1 MLYSL
6 LNTLALSH
14 GVSVFRYI
22 TFRTILAFLTAFMIS
37 LLIGPLFIRYLKMH
51 QKKGQPIRDDGPQ
64 SHLTTKQGTPTMGGL
79 LILFGFSCAVA
90 LWGQWTNPCV
100 LWLFCVTLAFGAT
113 GFLDDMLK
121 LARRNHHGLR
131 PWQKTSLQLGFST
144 LAVVSLWFILPEGLE
159 DTLHIPFFKGIYW
172 HLGLLFPVFATLVLI
187 GSANAVNLTDG
198 LDGLATGPVIICTA
212 VLSVIAY
219 NVGNKEFATYLLLPY
234 IPGVGEASVLGGAL
248 IGACLGFL
256 WYNAPPAMIFM
267 GDTGSMAMGGFLGG
281 LALLTKHELVYAFV
295 GGIFV
300 IEALS
305 VILQVLY
312 FKHTRRRIFL
322 MAPIHHHF
330 EVKGWSESSVV
341 FRFWIISI
349 ILGVIGLATL
359 KLR

>member
-1 MLYSL
+1 MLYSW

-14 GVSVFRYI
+14 GVAVFRYI
-22 TFRTILAFLTAFMIS
+22 TFRTILAFLTGFLVS
-37 LLIGPLFIRYLKMH
+37 VLIGPLFIRYLKNQ

-64 SHLTTKQGTPTMGGL
+64 SHLISKKGTPTMGGL
-79 LILFGFSCAVA
+79 LILFGFTCASA
-90 LWGQWTNPCV
+90 LWGQWSNPCV
-100 LWLFCVTLAFGAT
+100 LWLFWVTLAFGIS
-113 GFLDDMLK
+113 GFVDDSLK
-121 LARRNHHGLR
+121 LSRHNHHGLS
-131 PWQKTSLQLGFST
+131 PWHKVLLQLSFSA
-144 LAVVSLWFILPEGLE
+144 LSVAFLWIILPPTLK
-159 DTLHIPFFKGIYW
+159 DTLHIPFFKDTYW
-172 HLGLLFPVFATLVLI
+172 HLSVLFPVFAMLVLI

-219 NVGNKEFATYLLLPY
+219 NAGNKEFALYLHLPY
-234 IPGVGEASVLGGAL
+234 VPGLGETSVLGGAL

-256 WYNAPPAMIFM
+256 WYNAPPGMIFM

-300 IEALS
+300 VEALS

-312 FKHTRRRIFL
+312 FKHTRKRIFL

-349 ILGVIGLATL
+349 ILGTLGLATL